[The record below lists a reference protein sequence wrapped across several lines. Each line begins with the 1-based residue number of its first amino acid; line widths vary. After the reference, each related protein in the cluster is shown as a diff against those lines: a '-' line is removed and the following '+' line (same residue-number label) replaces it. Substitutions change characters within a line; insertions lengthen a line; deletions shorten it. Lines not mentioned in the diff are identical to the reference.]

1 VIEAVTVLLEE
12 SPPADLLRLLAV
24 PAFAW
29 AAYRDVATRRVPNA
43 VWAPLTALAL
53 ALLAR
58 DAWTAWTASE
68 FAWRSFLVP
77 TAVSVGLVVPLA
89 YLFWR
94 TGGFGGAD
102 AKALMVIALLFPVY
116 PVYFLPN
123 AALPLQPTNV
133 RVFSF
138 TVLTNTV
145 LFGLAAPLLLAA
157 RNAVS
162 GRFSPLMFVG
172 RPVSV
177 DAVSE
182 THGRLLERADG
193 STGGGLDLDALRMYL
208 RWRGVDLETL
218 RENADALRD
227 PATLPD
233 EPNDPTDGAVTADAP
248 AESAVIEDSDDRR
261 SADGGSPSTG
271 EDADTEARD
280 PATPAFDDPWGAD
293 AFVADVDGAYGAS
306 ASDLRDGLDLVTAER
321 DVWISPGIPFLVPMF
336 VGLVVALTYGDVL
349 FGLLGL
355 AGAV

>member
-1 VIEAVTVLLEE
+1 MLEAVTVLVEE
-12 SPPADLLRLLAV
+12 TSTVDLLRLLAV
-24 PAFAW
+24 PVFAW

-43 VWAPLTALAL
+43 AWAPLTALAL
-53 ALLAR
+53 ALLAQ

-68 FAWRSFLVP
+68 FAWRRFLVP
-77 TAVSVGLVVPLA
+77 TAVSIGLVVPLA

-102 AKALMVIALLFPVY
+102 AKALMVIALLFPAY

-133 RVFSF
+133 GVFSF

-157 RNAVS
+157 RNAVA
-162 GRFSPLMFVG
+162 GRFSSLMFVG
-172 RPVSV
+172 RPVHV
-177 DAVSE
+177 EAVPE
-182 THGRLLERADG
+182 THGRLLEGADG
-193 STGGGLDLDALRMYL
+193 STRGGLDLDALRMYL

-218 RENADALRD
+218 RANADALRD

-233 EPNDPTDGAVTADAP
+233 EPNPPTDGAVTAESPGAP
-248 AESAVIEDSDDRR
+248 AVVEDVDGRR
-261 SADGGSPSTG
+261 SSDGGSPPGRES
-271 EDADTEARD
+271 ADDD
-280 PATPAFDDPWGAD
+280 PAAPTFDDPWGAD
-293 AFVADVDGAYGAS
+293 AFLTDVDGAYGAS
-306 ASDLRDGLDLVTAER
+306 ASDLREGLDRLTTER
-321 DVWISPGIPFLVPMF
+321 DVWVSPGIPFLVPMF

-355 AGAV
+355 LGAV